1 MAEWYIVY
9 NGQQVGPMEADKL
22 AAYGLNS
29 NSKVWK
35 EGMADWVDAYTVPEL
50 MAVINNN
57 SVSANG
63 GYQQPVQPNPGM
75 PKPQYNQYGQY
86 ISQSGKSKTT
96 AGILA
101 ILLGAFGAQ
110 YFYLG
115 KIGAGFVFML
125 IIWGV
130 TIITCGIGAVISVV
144 PLIQGILMLTMSDEE
159 FDRKYVYSNS
169 FMPLF

>member
-1 MAEWYIVY
+1 
-9 NGQQVGPMEADKL
+9 
-22 AAYGLNS
+22 
-29 NSKVWK
+29 
-35 EGMADWVDAYTVPEL
+35 
-50 MAVINNN
+50 
-57 SVSANG
+57 
-63 GYQQPVQPNPGM
+63 M

>member
-9 NGQQVGPMEADKL
+9 NGQQVGPMPAEQL
-22 AAYGLNS
+22 TAYGLNT
-29 NSKVWK
+29 NSKVWT
-35 EGMADWVDAYTVPEL
+35 EGMTNWVDAYTVPEL
-50 MAVINNN
+50 MEIISNHKPQAP
-57 SVSANG
+57 A
-63 GYQQPVQPNPGM
+63 QPQPTWTAPGGM
-75 PKPQYNQYGQY
+75 PQPQYNQYGQY

-101 ILLGAFGAQ
+101 ILLGGFGAH
-110 YFYLG
+110 YFYIG
-115 KIGAGFVFML
+115 KVGAGFVYML
-125 IIWGV
+125 LIFGI
-130 TIITCGIGAVISVV
+130 TIITCGIGAILSVL